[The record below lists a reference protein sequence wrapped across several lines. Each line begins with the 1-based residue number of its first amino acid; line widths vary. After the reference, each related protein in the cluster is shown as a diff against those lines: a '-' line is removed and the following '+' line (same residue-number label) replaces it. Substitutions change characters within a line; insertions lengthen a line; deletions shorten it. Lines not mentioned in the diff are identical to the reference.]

1 MRQIG
6 ETKRGY
12 WRCVDSFDRDWDIP
26 RIGISISI
34 VDDPQSGRILT
45 GLGFPK
51 TRHAQPA
58 LTRMRNLEEYRN
70 ASRKIQQ
77 WLGIR

>member
-12 WRCVDSFDRDWDIP
+12 WRWVDSFDRDWDIP

-51 TRHAQPA
+51 PDM
-58 LTRMRNLEEYRN
+58 L
-70 ASRKIQQ
+70 SRP
-77 WLGIR
+77 

>member
-12 WRCVDSFDRDWDIP
+12 WRWVDSFDRDWDIP

-51 TRHAQPA
+51 TEHAQAA